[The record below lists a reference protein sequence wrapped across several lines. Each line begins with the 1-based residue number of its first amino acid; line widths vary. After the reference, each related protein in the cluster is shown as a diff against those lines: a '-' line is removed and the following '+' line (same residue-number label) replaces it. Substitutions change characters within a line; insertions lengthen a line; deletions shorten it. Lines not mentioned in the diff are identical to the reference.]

1 MRLLWEKAPEAL
13 KKDVRI
19 LAFVPV
25 ADKLTEISLECNKPE
40 GKFKILSRFFNSA
53 GLADTIYN
61 VLTESDFSSVDDDA
75 TFRITASK
83 DMNNFLIAYENE
95 YENATQRYTALV
107 CDDGFKVIKKSAIAI
122 PLSKKYFNVSRFLV
136 SNNRDVFLFGI
147 KTAEEKRSRDPD
159 RNFYTLYRDNGTEQW
174 SEYPIRSPEKFL
186 TDAGITVDEMNHKI
200 VIAGFYSDKTS
211 YSVAGAFYYTL
222 NLTTGIVDSMG
233 YSTFTAGF
241 LYKFSA
247 EQKENYNR
255 ELVNYSIDRIILRND
270 GGAVILAE
278 AVYTTEYS
286 YYDYYMR
293 TFINRVYYHHD
304 NIIQLSVNN
313 DGSMKWSN
321 VIKKEQTSE
330 NRDDAYVSYAFSMS
344 KGKLRSV
351 YNRYLK
357 RKTQVMLSST
367 DALGNEKVAEL
378 FSEDQDIFIL
388 PGAAKQVDENL
399 LVIPAFRGRDFLL
412 AGVSF

>member
-1 MRLLWEKAPEAL
+1 MVRLHIIFCLAACCFMHNAVSQKVAWSPPLSDSKLDYIKVLGQNDNGFYVLRSNHPISSDNEYSMHRNARFLVSFYNYDMRLLWEKAPEAL

-25 ADKLTEISLECNKPE
+25 ADKLTEISLEWNKPE

-53 GLADTIYN
+53 GIADTIYN

-270 GGAVILAE
+270 
-278 AVYTTEYS
+278 
-286 YYDYYMR
+286 
-293 TFINRVYYHHD
+293 
-304 NIIQLSVNN
+304 
-313 DGSMKWSN
+313 
-321 VIKKEQTSE
+321 
-330 NRDDAYVSYAFSMS
+330 
-344 KGKLRSV
+344 
-351 YNRYLK
+351 
-357 RKTQVMLSST
+357 
-367 DALGNEKVAEL
+367 
-378 FSEDQDIFIL
+378 
-388 PGAAKQVDENL
+388 
-399 LVIPAFRGRDFLL
+399 
-412 AGVSF
+412 